1 MRRPSVASMKNTES
15 HPIASVFRASDVI
28 ENRVT
33 GERIVF
39 RETSHETGG
48 RRVVFDTYV
57 APGGF
62 VAATHLHPYQV
73 ELFEV
78 IAGGLGMQLAG
89 ERLLL
94 TSDQAPLTVL
104 RGTPHHFWNAG
115 DEVAHIRTEIRPALQ
130 FESLLET
137 MFTLAED
144 GKVNC
149 RGMPNPLRLAV
160 IAQAHFDTVRLPF
173 PPVFVQRLG
182 LAVGAALGRLLGYR
196 ATYSRPTGTRQD
208 FRAA

>member
-1 MRRPSVASMKNTES
+1 MTAPDRLTT
-15 HPIASVFRASDVI
+15 ASVFRASDVI
-28 ENRVT
+28 QNPVT

-57 APGGF
+57 TPGGF

-78 IAGGLGMQLAG
+78 IAGRLGMQLAG
-89 ERLLL
+89 ATLEL
-94 TSDQAPLTVL
+94 TPDHAQLSVL
-104 RGTPHHFWNAG
+104 NGTPHHFWNAG
-115 DEVAHIRTEIRPALQ
+115 QEVVHFRTEIRPALQ
-130 FESLLET
+130 FESLLAT
-137 MFTLAED
+137 MFALAEA
-144 GKVNC
+144 GKTNHK
-149 RGMPNPLRLAV
+149 GMPNPLRLAV

-182 LAVGAALGRLLGYR
+182 LTFRAAFGRLLGYQS
-196 ATYSRPTGTRQD
+196 TYPPAPAASRD
-208 FRAA
+208 ARAA